1 VQSISELFL
10 RFKVA
15 DTHFM
20 DEKPAFKKSYKTGM
34 NREERNRL
42 AHKEIREGLDNHQ
55 QTVESA
61 RKNLQFGQI
70 N

>member
-1 VQSISELFL
+1 
-10 RFKVA
+10 
-15 DTHFM
+15 M

-34 NREERNRL
+34 NREEKNRL
-42 AHKEIREGLDNHQ
+42 THKEIREGLDNHQ

-70 N
+70 D